1 MVPERSGWSGIG
13 DGWWREM
20 DEERGRNARLPGA
33 SDPPSCLPQSADARR
48 ECRSGPTLEN
58 DGENEVDEEDC
69 GREEPEDGREKSES
83 TVDHEVGNGEA
94 LDVLEVLK

>member
-13 DGWWREM
+13 DGWRGREM
-20 DEERGRNARLPGA
+20 DEERGRNARLPRT
-33 SDPPSCLPQSADARR
+33 SDPSSRLPQSADARR

-58 DGENEVDEEDC
+58 DGEDEDEEDG

-83 TVDHEVGNGEA
+83 TMAHGARNGEA